1 MPVTQHLKSEGTP
14 ASRMPTLPR
23 VHRGVCL
30 SHMSI
35 SGVVKAPFGLLL
47 PSPVCGLKDDPSCSL
62 GLHRACHHCLSALA
76 LTADM
81 TPKTHQPRLQVALSC
96 VLSDGSWQG
105 EGRRKSAHAC
115 VTMSLFP

>member
-1 MPVTQHLKSEGTP
+1 MTELLWKTRCSNRKTKPGHSGRKDTSQGPSGAPPPKRMPVTQHLKSEGTP

-47 PSPVCGLKDDPSCSL
+47 PSLSL
-62 GLHRACHHCLSALA
+62 CFERSRFL
-76 LTADM
+76 
-81 TPKTHQPRLQVALSC
+81 V
-96 VLSDGSWQG
+96 
-105 EGRRKSAHAC
+105 
-115 VTMSLFP
+115 